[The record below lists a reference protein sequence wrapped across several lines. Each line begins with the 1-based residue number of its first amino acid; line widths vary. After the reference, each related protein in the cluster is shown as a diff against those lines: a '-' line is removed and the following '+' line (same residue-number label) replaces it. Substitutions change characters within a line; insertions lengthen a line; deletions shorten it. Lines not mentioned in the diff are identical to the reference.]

1 MSQPLT
7 KDPAAFAETRIDDE
21 IVIMNL
27 ASGDFFSLKDSAAA
41 IWDLLDGT
49 RNRAAVLAALTSQYA
64 ASPGDPAPDLA
75 RDFDSFLGELRSA
88 GLISGE

>member
-27 ASGDFFSLKDSAAA
+27 ASGDFFSLTDSAAA
-41 IWDLLDGT
+41 IWDLLDGS
-49 RNRAAVLAALTSQYA
+49 RNRAAVLAALAGEYA
-64 ASPGDPAPDLA
+64 AAQADLA
-75 RDFDSFLGELRSA
+75 RDLDVFLGELRA
-88 GLISGE
+88 GGLISGE

>member
-1 MSQPLT
+1 MNQPLT

-27 ASGDFFSLKDSAAA
+27 ASGDFFSLTDSAAT

-49 RNRAAVLAALTSQYA
+49 RDRAAVLAALTSQYDA
-64 ASPGDPAPDLA
+64 EPRALANDL
-75 RDFDSFLGELRSA
+75 DTFLGELRGG
-88 GLISGE
+88 GLIAGD

>member
-21 IVIMNL
+21 VVIMNL
-27 ASGDFFSLKDSAAA
+27 ASGDFFSLTDSAAA

-49 RNRAAVLAALTSQYA
+49 RNRAAMLAALAERYE
-64 ASPGDPAPDLA
+64 ASPVELASDL
-75 RDFDSFLGELRSA
+75 DIFLGELRGG
-88 GLISGE
+88 GLIVGE

>member
-1 MSQPLT
+1 MSQPLN

-27 ASGDFFSLKDSAAA
+27 ASGDFFSLTGSAAA

-49 RNRAAVLAALTSQYA
+49 RDRAEVLAALADAY
-64 ASPGDPAPDLA
+64 DAPEADLA
-75 RDFDSFLGELRSA
+75 HDLDAFLGELRA
-88 GLISGE
+88 GSLIAGV

>member
-21 IVIMNL
+21 IVVMNL
-27 ASGDFFSLKDSAAA
+27 ASGDFFSLQDSAAA

-49 RNRAAVLAALTSQYA
+49 RDRTAVLAALCAQYDA
-64 ASPGDPAPDLA
+64 TQADLT
-75 RDFDSFLGELRSA
+75 RDLDSFLSELRSG
-88 GLISGE
+88 GLIAGE

>member
-21 IVIMNL
+21 VVIMNL
-27 ASGDFFSLKDSAAA
+27 ASGDFFSLTDSAAA

-49 RNRAAVLAALTSQYA
+49 RNRAAMLAALAERYDTSPVEL
-64 ASPGDPAPDLA
+64 ASDL
-75 RDFDSFLGELRSA
+75 DIFLGELRGG
-88 GLISGE
+88 GLIVGE

>member
-1 MSQPLT
+1 MSQLLT

-27 ASGDFFSLKDSAAA
+27 ASGDFFSLQDSAAA

-49 RNRAAVLAALTSQYA
+49 RDRAAVLAALCGQY
-64 ASPGDPAPDLA
+64 DAPQADLA
-75 RDFDSFLGELRSA
+75 RDLDRFLDDLRSG
-88 GLISGE
+88 GLIAGE

>member
-27 ASGDFFSLKDSAAA
+27 ASGDFFSLTDSAAA
-41 IWDLLDGT
+41 IWDLLDGS
-49 RNRAAVLAALTSQYA
+49 RDRAAVLAALGDEFDVA
-64 ASPGDPAPDLA
+64 PGELAGDL
-75 RDFDSFLGELRSA
+75 DTFLGELRA
-88 GLISGE
+88 GGLISGE

>member
-27 ASGDFFSLKDSAAA
+27 ASGDFFSLQDSAAT

-49 RNRAAVLAALTSQYA
+49 RDRTAVLSALSVEYDA
-64 ASPGDPAPDLA
+64 HRRIWRAISIASSTTCAPA
-75 RDFDSFLGELRSA
+75 G
-88 GLISGE
+88 

>member
-1 MSQPLT
+1 MNQPLT
-7 KDPAAFAETRIDDE
+7 KVPAAFAETRIDDE

-27 ASGDFFSLKDSAAA
+27 ASGDFFSLTDSAAA

-49 RNRAAVLAALTSQYA
+49 RNRAAVLAALTSEFD
-64 ASPGDPAPDLA
+64 ASQPDLA
-75 RDFDSFLGELRSA
+75 RDLDTFLGELRVG